1 MKKIKQIIKDLS
13 GFSKI
18 DRYFCHRHTGF
29 YEGERYNR
37 GHYYSP
43 LPDIRDIQSR
53 EEKLFRQDID
63 LGDSIDLRPDS
74 QHSLLSGLASFYDD
88 FLWPEQPS
96 PEYRFYLGQG
106 WFCYGDALILYSL
119 LRHLKPKR
127 IIEVGSGF
135 TSALM
140 LDTNDLF
147 LRRNVQFKFVE
158 PYPERLLSLLRK
170 EDNERCEIIQDK
182 VQNVPIATFQE
193 LEANDILF
201 IDSSH
206 VSKIG
211 SDVNFLIF
219 EVLPN
224 LKPGVIIHFHDVL
237 WPFEYRK
244 EWIVNKRAWN
254 EAYILRA
261 FLQYNSQF
269 RILLFNSYLGYR
281 FKKIF
286 EDKMKIFLKDTGGS
300 LWLEKIL

>member
-1 MKKIKQIIKDLS
+1 
-13 GFSKI
+13 
-18 DRYFCHRHTGF
+18 
-29 YEGERYNR
+29 
-37 GHYYSP
+37 
-43 LPDIRDIQSR
+43 
-53 EEKLFRQDID
+53 
-63 LGDSIDLRPDS
+63 
-74 QHSLLSGLASFYDD
+74 
-88 FLWPEQPS
+88 
-96 PEYRFYLGQG
+96 
-106 WFCYGDALILYSL
+106 
-119 LRHLKPKR
+119 
-127 IIEVGSGF
+127 
-135 TSALM
+135 M